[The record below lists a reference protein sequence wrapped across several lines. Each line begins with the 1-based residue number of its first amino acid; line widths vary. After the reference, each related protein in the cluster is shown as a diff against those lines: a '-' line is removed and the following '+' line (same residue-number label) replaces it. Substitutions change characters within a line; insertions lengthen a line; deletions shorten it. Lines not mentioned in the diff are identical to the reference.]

1 MIIKVSLTIYYY
13 ILFFEVLFY
22 DSKNLD
28 KGERIVLPGVQILK
42 FSTNH
47 HPKTGYSLSAYPKV
61 VSCDFIRKKGV
72 SNTDTLILTY

>member
-28 KGERIVLPGVQILK
+28 KGERIVLSGQNSDGEMLLLVTTEVNIDADKIAL
-42 FSTNH
+42 F
-47 HPKTGYSLSAYPKV
+47 
-61 VSCDFIRKKGV
+61 
-72 SNTDTLILTY
+72 